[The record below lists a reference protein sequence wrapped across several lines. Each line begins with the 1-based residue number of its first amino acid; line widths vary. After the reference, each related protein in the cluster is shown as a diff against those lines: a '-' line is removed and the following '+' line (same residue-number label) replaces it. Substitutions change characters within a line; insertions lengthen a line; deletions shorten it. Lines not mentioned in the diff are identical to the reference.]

1 MILASNNK
9 GKLREIKDI
18 LIDYN
23 LKTLDEVG
31 INIEVEEDQD
41 SFFGNALKKATQIYN
56 LTKEETIADD
66 SGLCID
72 ILENFPGVE
81 THRFLGEKATDL
93 ERNLAII
100 EKLKGVSFYK
110 RKATVV
116 CNLVYYDG
124 KNTIL
129 GEGILNG
136 HISSHPKGK
145 NGFGFDEIFMIE
157 DGRTL
162 AELSSDEKNKL
173 SARYLATVDLKNKL
187 KDLNN

>member
-23 LKTLDEVG
+23 LKTLEEVG

-72 ILENFPGVE
+72 ILGNFPGVE
-81 THRFLGEKATDL
+81 THRFLGENATDL

-100 EKLKGVSFYK
+100 EKLKDVSHDK

-124 KNTIL
+124 ENTIL

-136 HISSHPKGK
+136 YISSHPKGE

-162 AELSSDEKNKL
+162 AELSSEEKNKL
-173 SARYLATVDLKNKL
+173 SARYFATVDLKNKL